1 MQVKSQEGV
10 VGDEDNLSEKLLI
23 RVFFLNSLFFL
34 FNDIA
39 TDLAPL
45 LSIRVF
51 FPHRN
56 MSPSLE

>member
-23 RVFFLNSLFFL
+23 RVLFYPLFFL

-45 LSIRVF
+45 LSIAEF
-51 FPHRN
+51 FSHTGI
-56 MSPSLE
+56 

>member
-23 RVFFLNSLFFL
+23 RVFFYSLFFL
-34 FNDIA
+34 FNDIE

-45 LSIRVF
+45 LNIRVF
-51 FPHRN
+51 LPHRN

>member
-23 RVFFLNSLFFL
+23 RVFFYSLFFL